1 MLVESILCV
10 SVFDMDVAASED
22 EITYT
27 DSCITVSVAV
37 ISVAIGIVVASG
49 IEVAVGNI
57 VSGINVVVVGV
68 EIADLDVVALGIVV
82 AHNNVVDDEVIG
94 MKGADVSV
102 TVSVPVDRIGRV
114 KFLIEI

>member
-1 MLVESILCV
+1 MLVEFALRV
-10 SVFDMDVAASED
+10 SVFGMDAA
-22 EITYT
+22 
-27 DSCITVSVAV
+27 VSVSV
-37 ISVAIGIVVASG
+37 ICVIFVTIGIVVASG

-114 KFLIEI
+114 KFLIET